1 MNELYY
7 IINSDEKIIG
17 PVSLIT
23 GDCSNIYGH
32 CNGLAGDVSNL
43 YGDITTLK
51 GNVTGLWGDAT
62 GVELCVGFGYQLF
75 GDVASY
81 DKITDKT
88 DWRTY
93 QMPFRE
99 IT

>member
-1 MNELYY
+1 VKELYY
-7 IINSDEKIIG
+7 IINLSKKIIDSN
-17 PVSLIT
+17 PLMS

-32 CNGLAGDVSNL
+32 CNGLYGDVSNL

-51 GNVTGLWGDAT
+51 GDATGLWGDAT
-62 GVELCVGFGYQLF
+62 GVELCAGFNYQLI

-81 DKITDKT
+81 DKT
-88 DWRTY
+88 DWLTS
-93 QMPFRE
+93 QIPLRE